1 MITLTIL
8 CTLYTIFGL
17 LILKKQQGH
26 IELQADAPLWV
37 IALLFTGI
45 FSLVMI
51 VMSILKYL
59 P

>member
-8 CTLYTIFGL
+8 CILYTIFGL
-17 LILKKQQGH
+17 LILKKQQGN
-26 IELQADAPLWV
+26 IELTPDAPLWV

-45 FSLVMI
+45 FSLLMI
-51 VMSILKYL
+51 VMAILKYL